1 MHTHE
6 MRLYARSRKMNKLL
20 PFTDLGQRDELVFF
34 LLALGDQVK

>member
-6 MRLYARSRKMNKLL
+6 ILIIRKSLKMNKLL
-20 PFTDLGQRDELVFF
+20 PFADLGQSDELVFF